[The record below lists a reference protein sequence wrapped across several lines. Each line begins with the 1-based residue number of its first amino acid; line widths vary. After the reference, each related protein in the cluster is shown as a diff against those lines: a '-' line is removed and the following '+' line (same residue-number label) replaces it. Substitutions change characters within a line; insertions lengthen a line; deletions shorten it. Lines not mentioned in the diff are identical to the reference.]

1 MTIAEEQIKH
11 TESVVQPAAS
21 AWPFMGL
28 IISPTVDRV
37 IAIVAILPFSYLEYV
52 RFREGLVNIPRAAGF
67 AATLL
72 LIVPW

>member
-1 MTIAEEQIKH
+1 MTIAEKHTKH
-11 TESVVQPAAS
+11 TESVVQSAAS

-52 RFREGLVNIPRAAGF
+52 RFGEGLVNIPRAAAF
-67 AATLL
+67 AATFC
-72 LIVPW
+72 